1 MERLAELS
9 RPLFGQG
16 WRAEDDH
23 AADLGAVLGLTGNEY
38 CLDRLTDAEIV
49 GDQQSDGVEL
59 ERHERRD
66 QRR

>member
-23 AADLGAVLGLTGNEY
+23 AAYLGAFDLFSVACTG
-38 CLDRLTDAEIV
+38 AEA
-49 GDQQSDGVEL
+49 EL
-59 ERHERRD
+59 ERLVGAVFVLLLEFLEGMKL
-66 QRR
+66 